1 MSTIDNPLRAHLSGL
16 PTKGGWTRVRDLEL
30 LDLSIAGWQVPE
42 IAMEMAISPA
52 DIKARFAL
60 LLGTYRDANDKEQ
73 RRFKRDDVQAGLKA
87 LAAKAEAV

>member
-1 MSTIDNPLRAHLSGL
+1 
-16 PTKGGWTRVRDLEL
+16 
-30 LDLSIAGWQVPE
+30 
-42 IAMEMAISPA
+42 MEMAISPA

-87 LAAKAEAV
+87 LAAKAEAA